1 MQTHYTR
8 ELLSPTPRG
17 RALWNWICSRTAVQR
32 SCVAAGSRSLRG
44 GGAAD
49 LTRFEQLLRVAAMT
63 RQLDID
69 LARHPFLFGMSRQ
82 DVGLLADCA
91 VRVHFAEG
99 EIVFREGEE
108 ADRVHLI
115 ESGNVSL
122 RPASAMS
129 AVVFETVGPGE
140 LLGSSWLL
148 PPHKWHVTAQ
158 ASGPVTAIVLKWR
171 TPAQIL
177 GAGSLPWVP
186 VVQAHQRSD
195 DAAFGVRAPAA
206 APIGPERGRAA
217 SDDSVCSCG

>member
-1 MQTHYTR
+1 
-8 ELLSPTPRG
+8 
-17 RALWNWICSRTAVQR
+17 
-32 SCVAAGSRSLRG
+32 
-44 GGAAD
+44 
-49 LTRFEQLLRVAAMT
+49 MT

-148 PPHKWHVTAQ
+148 PPHKWRMTAQ
-158 ASGPVTAIVLKWR
+158 ASGPVTAIVLNGALLRKYSERDHSLGFQLFKRISEVMTRRLESARQRLLQSDPKEAAPHR
-171 TPAQIL
+171 TTPY
-177 GAGSLPWVP
+177 
-186 VVQAHQRSD
+186 
-195 DAAFGVRAPAA
+195 AA
-206 APIGPERGRAA
+206 AG
-217 SDDSVCSCG
+217 DDQVRCE